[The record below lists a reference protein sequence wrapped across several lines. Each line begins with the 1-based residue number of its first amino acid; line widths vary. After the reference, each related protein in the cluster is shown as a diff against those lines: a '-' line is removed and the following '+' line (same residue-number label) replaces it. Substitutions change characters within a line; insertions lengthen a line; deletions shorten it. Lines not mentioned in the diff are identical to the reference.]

1 MPSNRR
7 VDVHHHFYPP
17 QYLEAMR
24 KTAGHDRGGVNFPGV
39 ATWTPAKTLEE
50 MDKHGVQ
57 TAILSLSPPGAR
69 MLDKEGNRN
78 LARTCN
84 EFAIQVGRDHP
95 GRFGLFA
102 PVPMPDVEGTL
113 KEIEYALDTLKAD
126 GIQLMTSYGNKW
138 IGDPEYNE
146 VFDELNRRKALVYV
160 HPLASPCSTD
170 LMEWVPDALIE
181 YPHDTS
187 RAVLS
192 MLFSGTLARCP
203 DIRFIFSHSGG
214 TIPFLSGRI
223 LHSGSNRLLL
233 DRVPKGRR
241 SRAAQAALRRRARLL
256 QAGAGGA
263 LRLYPGIAGAARQRL
278 SVLLGRALDQ
288 RARGARPVERDARC
302 ALQRQYRAADPAAER
317 LITSAAKRPR
327 AHSRDRRSS
336 RRRSPILRKPSCL
349 SRSTLF
355 CSAITSGTPFGSR

>member
-7 VDVHHHFYPP
+7 IDVHHHFYPP

-146 VFDELNRRKALVYV
+146 VFEELNRRKALVYV

-233 DRVPKGRR
+233 DRVPKGVDHELRKLHYDV
-241 SRAAQAALRRRARLL
+241 ALACFKPALAALFAYIPES
-256 QAGAGGA
+256 Q
-263 LRLYPGIAGAARQRL
+263 
-278 SVLLGRALDQ
+278 VLLGSDYPFSSVALSIKGLEEHGLSKDTL
-288 RARGARPVERDARC
+288 DA
-302 ALQRQYRAADPAAER
+302 LYSGNIER
-317 LITSAAKRPR
+317 LIPR
-327 AHSRDRRSS
+327 
-336 RRRSPILRKPSCL
+336 LR
-349 SRSTLF
+349 
-355 CSAITSGTPFGSR
+355 G

>member
-126 GIQLMTSYGNKW
+126 GIQFMTSYGNKW

-146 VFDELNRRKALVYV
+146 VFEELNRRKALVYV

-192 MLFSGTLARCP
+192 MLFSGSLARCP

-233 DRVPKGRR
+233 DRVPKGVDHELRKLHYDV
-241 SRAAQAALRRRARLL
+241 ALACFKPALAALFAYIPES
-256 QAGAGGA
+256 Q
-263 LRLYPGIAGAARQRL
+263 
-278 SVLLGRALDQ
+278 VLLGSDYPFSSVALSIK
-288 RARGARPVERDARC
+288 GLEEHGLSKETLDA
-302 ALQRQYRAADPAAER
+302 LYSGNIER
-317 LITSAAKRPR
+317 LIPR
-327 AHSRDRRSS
+327 
-336 RRRSPILRKPSCL
+336 LK
-349 SRSTLF
+349 
-355 CSAITSGTPFGSR
+355 G

>member
-146 VFDELNRRKALVYV
+146 VFEELNRRKALVYV

-233 DRVPKGRR
+233 DRVPKGVDHELRKLHYDV
-241 SRAAQAALRRRARLL
+241 ALACFKPALAALFAYIPES
-256 QAGAGGA
+256 Q
-263 LRLYPGIAGAARQRL
+263 
-278 SVLLGRALDQ
+278 VLLGSDYPFSSVALSIK
-288 RARGARPVERDARC
+288 GLEEHGLSKETLDA
-302 ALQRQYRAADPAAER
+302 LYSGNIER
-317 LITSAAKRPR
+317 LIPR
-327 AHSRDRRSS
+327 
-336 RRRSPILRKPSCL
+336 LK
-349 SRSTLF
+349 
-355 CSAITSGTPFGSR
+355 G

>member
-17 QYLEAMR
+17 QYLDAMR

-69 MLDKEGNRN
+69 MLDKEGNRK

-102 PVPMPDVEGTL
+102 PMPMPDVEGTL

-126 GIQLMTSYGNKW
+126 GIQLMTSYGDKW

-146 VFDELNRRKALVYV
+146 VFEELNRRKALVYV

-233 DRVPKGRR
+233 DRVPKGVDYELRKLHYDV
-241 SRAAQAALRRRARLL
+241 ALACFKPALAALFAYIPES
-256 QAGAGGA
+256 Q
-263 LRLYPGIAGAARQRL
+263 I
-278 SVLLGRALDQ
+278 LLGSDYPFSSVALSTK
-288 RARGARPVERDARC
+288 GLEEHGLSKEMLDAI
-302 ALQRQYRAADPAAER
+302 YSGNIER
-317 LITSAAKRPR
+317 LIPR
-327 AHSRDRRSS
+327 
-336 RRRSPILRKPSCL
+336 LK
-349 SRSTLF
+349 
-355 CSAITSGTPFGSR
+355 G

>member
-69 MLDKEGNRN
+69 MLDKEGNRK

-126 GIQLMTSYGNKW
+126 GIQFMTSYGNKW

-146 VFDELNRRKALVYV
+146 VFEELNRRKALVYV

-233 DRVPKGRR
+233 DRVPKGVDHELRKLHYDV
-241 SRAAQAALRRRARLL
+241 ALACFKPALAALFAYIPES
-256 QAGAGGA
+256 Q
-263 LRLYPGIAGAARQRL
+263 
-278 SVLLGRALDQ
+278 VLLGSDYPFSSVALSIK
-288 RARGARPVERDARC
+288 GLEEHGLSKETLDA
-302 ALQRQYRAADPAAER
+302 LYSGNIER
-317 LITSAAKRPR
+317 LIPR
-327 AHSRDRRSS
+327 
-336 RRRSPILRKPSCL
+336 LK
-349 SRSTLF
+349 
-355 CSAITSGTPFGSR
+355 G

>member
-146 VFDELNRRKALVYV
+146 VFEELNRRKALVYV

-233 DRVPKGRR
+233 DRVPKGVDHELRKLHYDV
-241 SRAAQAALRRRARLL
+241 ALACFKPALAALFAYIPES
-256 QAGAGGA
+256 Q
-263 LRLYPGIAGAARQRL
+263 
-278 SVLLGRALDQ
+278 VLLGSDYPFSSVALSIK
-288 RARGARPVERDARC
+288 GLEEHGLSKETLDA
-302 ALQRQYRAADPAAER
+302 LYSGNIER
-317 LITSAAKRPR
+317 LIPR
-327 AHSRDRRSS
+327 
-336 RRRSPILRKPSCL
+336 LR
-349 SRSTLF
+349 
-355 CSAITSGTPFGSR
+355 G